1 MIPVQ
6 PLRYIAA
13 TFVMIL
19 AAGCAVPGKVQRTA
33 TAEETAELAQVK
45 SDYAAGRY
53 GEVIRR
59 VARSDTLAGAPDAER
74 IEDRELAAQPGRGGH
89 LFEIEPRRHLGKRR
103 GRFECRLRQSGGRS
117 RVHDASHGTA
127 TSSGGFQGKCGV
139 AIVGLSTVDF

>member
-19 AAGCAVPGKVQRTA
+19 VAGCAVPGKVQRTA

-74 IEDRELAAQPGRGGH
+74 IEALKLQSFSYCMSNYTQLCQDGFERILQIDPSFTLSPSEAGHPQWGPVFAKARAAH
-89 LFEIEPRRHLGKRR
+89 
-103 GRFECRLRQSGGRS
+103 
-117 RVHDASHGTA
+117 
-127 TSSGGFQGKCGV
+127 
-139 AIVGLSTVDF
+139 